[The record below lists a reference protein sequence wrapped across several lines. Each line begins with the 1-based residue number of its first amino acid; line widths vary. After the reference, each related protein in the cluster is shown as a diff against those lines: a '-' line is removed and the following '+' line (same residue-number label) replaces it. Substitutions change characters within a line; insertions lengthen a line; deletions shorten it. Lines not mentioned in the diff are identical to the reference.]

1 MKIKLIS
8 SREQIIKMYN
18 DIQTEKCK
26 AESVKK
32 CSNQT
37 KRKIF
42 TFRMKCKI
50 LLSEKVEYKR
60 I

>member
-1 MKIKLIS
+1 MILI
-8 SREQIIKMYN
+8 
-18 DIQTEKCK
+18 EKCK
-26 AESVKK
+26 AESIKK

-37 KRKIF
+37 KRKMF
-42 TFRMKCKI
+42 TFRMKYKI